1 MANLLIIESGGKV
14 KKLKS
19 ILGAGWTV
27 KASMGHVR
35 ELADDGEDS
44 LGFDLDGSHIHCRY
58 VPRSSQAKKILSE
71 LRGAI
76 RQADRI
82 YLGTDPD
89 REGETIGWHL
99 TQALRLKN
107 PLRVTYTEITKAA
120 VDRAIA
126 HPKTL
131 DSNLVAAGRARD
143 CLDKLVGY
151 KGSRL
156 VWRLNNGCKS
166 MGRVQS
172 ATLHLLV
179 KREQEILAFKPQD
192 YWVVWVE
199 YQEGFKAVYAGRT
212 YPQTTQRR
220 NSRDKNKTQ
229 PDDAGEETPV
239 SEGTRVLSQEDAD
252 QLVAI
257 ARTHAHYVVTVEGK
271 TVKQSP
277 PAAFITS
284 TLQQSAGAKL
294 KLNPEVTMKIAQ
306 SLYEAGHITYMRTDS
321 VALSPE
327 FCQAAKQWLLQHD
340 PDNVPARVAAHRS
353 KSGAQE
359 AHEAIRP
366 THVERTPE
374 QLSVQLTRDEAKLYD
389 LIWNRAIATQ
399 CCQAQ
404 LSKTRIVTQSG
415 DVFWEARGQVLL
427 VPGYTRYWHN
437 IAADSQLPRV
447 QPGQPLT
454 LDNAGADKKQTQ
466 PPPRYSEPK
475 LVQAMERS
483 GIGRPS
489 TYAPTIKTLKARNY
503 VQLSKGKLQ
512 PTQLGMELDAFLAQV
527 LPDLIQPEFT
537 AKMESDL
544 DAIASGKLDWE
555 CYLTGWNRDYFA
567 PALNSAFSQVPEI
580 ASQTQST
587 PKGESKRRPR
597 TELTDYSCPKC
608 QHRMTK
614 VFSTSKKLK
623 ADHFL
628 SCDNREGGCG
638 AVMFWNAKAGEYELP
653 RSDRPVTAKP
663 AKPAKSAKPA
673 KPANLTEYI
682 CPKCGKPLELY
693 EYEKE
698 GQTKKMLRCANPKSR
713 QGKCKNVAYFWTKRG
728 TFWSPKLGE
737 VKG

>member
-58 VPRSSQAKKILSE
+58 VPRSGQAKKILSE

-212 YPQTTQRR
+212 YPQTAQRR
-220 NSRDKNKTQ
+220 TSRDKNKTQ
-229 PDDAGEETPV
+229 PDDTGEETPV
-239 SEGTRVLSQEDAD
+239 SEGKRVLSQEEAD

-257 ARTHAHYVVTVEGK
+257 ARSHSHYVVTVEGK

-277 PAAFITS
+277 PAAFTTS
-284 TLQQSAGAKL
+284 TLQQAAGAKL

-340 PDNVPARVAAHRS
+340 PDNVPSRVAAHRS

-374 QLSVQLTRDEAKLYD
+374 QLSTQLTRDEAKLYD
-389 LIWNRAIATQ
+389 LIWRRAIATQ

-404 LSKTRIVTQSG
+404 LSKTRIITQSG

-447 QPGQPLT
+447 QPGQSLT
-454 LDNAGADKKQTQ
+454 LDQAGADKKQTQ

-475 LVQAMERS
+475 LVQVMERS

-489 TYAPTIKTLKARNY
+489 TYAPTIKTLKARHY

-544 DAIASGKLDWE
+544 DAIASGNLDWE
-555 CYLTGWNRDYFA
+555 NYLTGWNRDYFA
-567 PALNSAFSQVPEI
+567 PALNSAFAQVPEI
-580 ASQTQST
+580 ASQSQST
-587 PKGESKRRPR
+587 SKGESKRRPK
-597 TELTDYSCPKC
+597 TEPTDYPCPKC
-608 QHRMTK
+608 QRLMTK
-614 VFSTSKKLK
+614 VFSKSQKLK

-628 SCDNREGGCG
+628 SCDNRQGGCG

-653 RSDRPVTAKP
+653 RSDRPAPTAKP
-663 AKPAKSAKPA
+663 AK
-673 KPANLTEYI
+673 LTEYA
-682 CPKCGKPLELY
+682 CPRCGKPLELY

-698 GQTKKMLRCANPKSR
+698 GQSKQMLRCANPKSR
-713 QGKCKNVAYFWTKRG
+713 QGKCKNVAYFWTKKG
-728 TFWSPKLGE
+728 TFWSPKFGE
-737 VKG
+737 VNKSHQPPWV